1 MCITISGKGA
11 KYLRE
16 NKKGYRGECAGR
28 KERHTI
34 CNYSIISKNKRKNY

>member
-16 NKKGYRGECAGR
+16 NKKGYRGECAER
-28 KERHTI
+28 KERGI
-34 CNYSIISKNKRKNY
+34 QYVIIA

>member
-16 NKKGYRGECAGR
+16 NKKDIGESVQGGKRG
-28 KERHTI
+28 I
-34 CNYSIISKNKRKNY
+34 QYVIIA